1 MSVDKPP
8 YKLQQISEIHKTT
21 KLSLGDA
28 DFVPLKTYLRRHALN
43 HHNANFA
50 RTYVIVGSNNIVIAY
65 ITLVA
70 GQIEAELP
78 DVLGDGEPE
87 FQYNHFPCVKIAR
100 LAVHSDTQRSGIGQE
115 LVRFAIGIVRAR
127 VMEAVGCRFLTV
139 DSKQKSLEFYNGV
152 GFTMLDTQENK
163 DREEPIMFIDLKK
176 VSE

>member
-1 MSVDKPP
+1 MSVDEPP
-8 YKLQQISEIHKTT
+8 YKLQQISELHKTN

-70 GQIEAELP
+70 GQIEAERP

-87 FQYNHFPCVKIAR
+87 FQYTHFPCVKIAR
-100 LAVHSDTQRSGIGQE
+100 LAVHSDLQGFGFGQE
-115 LVRFAIGIVRAR
+115 LVRLAIGLVRAN
-127 VMEAVGCRFLTV
+127 VMETVGCRFLTV
-139 DSKQKSLEFYNGV
+139 DSKQKSVKFYKKV

-163 DREEPIMFIDLKK
+163 DREMPIMFIDLKK